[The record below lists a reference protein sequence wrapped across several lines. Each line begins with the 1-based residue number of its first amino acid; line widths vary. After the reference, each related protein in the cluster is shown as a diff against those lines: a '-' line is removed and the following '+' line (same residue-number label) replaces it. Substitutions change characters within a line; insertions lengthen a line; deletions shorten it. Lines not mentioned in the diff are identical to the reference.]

1 MLCRNCGTELSEGT
15 KFCAKCGAA
24 VEEQKPF
31 TQPSSRPG
39 DSAGMHST
47 PAHAPVNKSVQSNA
61 ATGRRVLLG
70 VISAVVILG
79 LAILSIV
86 TEIIKP
92 EALLLCLVLGLLI
105 GLAVRPYFLA
115 VTLPKK
121 NQAGIPCGLTAAQI
135 IDILTRSP
143 WCEEQTISTED
154 TLVPKTQRNAQIVFE
169 GIRTKAYL
177 YTENGRL
184 CAYSYNL
191 LAVTN
196 FRRSF
201 WAHQEAQM
209 LLRYI
214 SALEQRNTA
223 EAENIR
229 KKSRS
234 TIARRVGINNFTAIA
249 YCLAVLALIVVLV
262 LKEQGI
268 ITPVNQ
274 SVSPSSTDEP
284 ADTQS
289 TAEDLPDTSSTDE
302 PKDDIGTAVATASP
316 EAPYLG
322 EYKMISE
329 YSDATATLNL
339 YYSNDGEIYAD
350 GIANYLTHVGE
361 VFGAVQIIDGSHLS
375 YEEDGNCLDITY
387 DAATQSLIVEETGS
401 FGGVGVTFA
410 GTYTRNGNEPDSDA
424 AEPAQSNGPSDADV
438 AAALAEII
446 PAVVAV
452 PGQWSANE
460 WGTVSITPRSTV
472 SGAFSISG
480 SVDIMMAQAG
490 DGSWFAETSDSNCT
504 ITYNYADEYYEDAAN
519 QRGFVIDSTVKAGGG
534 IAVITVTP
542 LDFTHGGS
550 DPTGMDYSCYLE
562 RYDGVEG
569 AYVLRD
575 ANYDIGIFLDE
586 NMEPCAFSYEF

>member
-1 MLCRNCGTELSEGT
+1 MFCRNCGTELSEGT
-15 KFCAKCGAA
+15 KFCPKCGAA
-24 VEEQKPF
+24 VEEQKPL
-31 TQPSSRPG
+31 TQPSSQPG
-39 DSAGMHST
+39 GSAEMHST
-47 PAHAPVNKSVQSNA
+47 PAPAPANKSVQSNA
-61 ATGRRVLLG
+61 SNRRSVLFG
-70 VISAVVILG
+70 VIGAVVV
-79 LAILSIV
+79 LALAVLSIV

-92 EALLLCLVLGLLI
+92 EALLLLLVLGLLI
-105 GLAVRPYFLA
+105 GLAIRPYFLA

-143 WCEEQTISTED
+143 WCEGQKISTED
-154 TLVPKTQRNAQIVFE
+154 TLIPKTQRSAQIVFE
-169 GIRTKAYL
+169 GIRTKTYL
-177 YTENGRL
+177 YTENSRL
-184 CAYSYNL
+184 YAYSYNL
-191 LAVTN
+191 LKVTN
-196 FRRSF
+196 FQRSF

-214 SALEQRNTA
+214 TALEQGNMA
-223 EAENIR
+223 DAENIR
-229 KKSRS
+229 KKSSS
-234 TIARRVGINNFTAIA
+234 TIARRVGIKNFTAIA
-249 YCLAVLALIVVLV
+249 YCLALLALIVVLV

-274 SVSPSSTDEP
+274 PASPSSTDKP
-284 ADTQS
+284 ADTRS

-302 PKDDIGTAVATASP
+302 PKDNMEPAVATASP
-316 EAPYLG
+316 DAPYLG
-322 EYKMISE
+322 EYKMVSE
-329 YSDATATLNL
+329 YGDATATLNL
-339 YYSNDGEIYAD
+339 YYSNNGEIYAD

-387 DAATQSLIVEETGS
+387 DAAVQSLIVEETGS

-410 GTYTRNGNEPDSDA
+410 GTYTRSGSEPDSNA
-424 AEPAQSNGPSDADV
+424 AESAQSNGPSDADV

-446 PAVVAV
+446 PTVVAV
-452 PGQWSANE
+452 PGQWSVNE

-490 DGSWFAETSDSNCT
+490 DGSWFAEASDSSCT

-542 LDFTHGGS
+542 LDFTHGS

-562 RYDGVEG
+562 WYDGAEG
-569 AYVLRD
+569 VYILRD
-575 ANYDIGIFLDE
+575 ANYEIGIFLDE